1 MNIQEL
7 KFKIENKTLNDDGL
21 IFYYQKNR
29 FLIDQYIYE
38 ISKLKNRPIIWNDSL
53 NNDFSMFGDI
63 DDGNLI
69 VISTNDEINIVPNNT
84 IIITQTKCD
93 NCIEFPELEKWQ
105 IKDYVY
111 SVCCGVENDILDKLL
126 IANSDIYCLQN
137 EIDKICIFDEPVRKT
152 VSQQFIDEN
161 VFHNISSVG
170 YFDFSNA
177 VQNKNKKSIGEM
189 YNEIEHE
196 PMGFVG
202 LMYKQFRNMIN
213 VYLQNNPNEQNTGL
227 KDKQIWAIK
236 NVCKKYTKQQVL
248 NIFKFLS
255 EIDYKLKSG
264 ELTTDIMFDYVLIK
278 LFLL

>member
-111 SVCCGVENDILDKLL
+111 SVCHGVENDILDKLL
-126 IANSDIYCLQN
+126 IANNDIYCLQN